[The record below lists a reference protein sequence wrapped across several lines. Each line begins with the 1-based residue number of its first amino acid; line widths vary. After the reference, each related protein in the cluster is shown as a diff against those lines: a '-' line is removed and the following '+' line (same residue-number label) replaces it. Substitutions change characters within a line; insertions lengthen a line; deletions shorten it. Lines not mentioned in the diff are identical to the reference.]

1 MLDKKLTGNNY
12 LGRALKFY
20 SSVRL
25 EVRRTETLKQ
35 GGEAVANRTKVKV
48 VKNKIAPP
56 FKEAEF
62 DIVYGKGID
71 FVGELVDIGAKEN
84 FIVKSGAWF
93 SLPDGTKIGQG
104 RMNAIEYLKQH
115 PDVMESIKKQVYDK
129 YFSKEIIVPKE
140 EFLEEPEED

>member
-1 MLDKKLTGNNY
+1 M
-12 LGRALKFY
+12 GRALKFY

-115 PDVMESIKKQVYDK
+115 PDVMESVKKQVYDK
-129 YFSKEIIVPKE
+129 YFSKEIIIPKE

>member
-1 MLDKKLTGNNY
+1 M
-12 LGRALKFY
+12 GRALKFY

-35 GGEAVANRTKVKV
+35 AGEAYANRTKVKV

-104 RMNAIEYLKQH
+104 RTNAIEYLKQH
-115 PDVMESIKKQVYDK
+115 PEVLNSVKDQIYEK
-129 YFSKEIIVPKE
+129 YFSTPVTAPKE
-140 EFLEEPEED
+140 ENIEAPEGV

>member
-1 MLDKKLTGNNY
+1 MKMRETSRVLDKKLTGNNY

-25 EVRRTETLKQ
+25 EVRRIETLKQ
-35 GGEAVANRTKVKV
+35 GGEAVANRTRVKV

-71 FVGELVDIGAKEN
+71 FVGELIDIGAKEN

-115 PDVMESIKKQVYDK
+115 PDAFSCHPVQKLNILIFVMEVK
-129 YFSKEIIVPKE
+129 
-140 EFLEEPEED
+140 